1 MMQKSLTSLGMI
13 TMLGVCFSP
22 LLANWI
28 WDDPFIIIG
37 SSWFVPAIFASIA
50 LLILPPI
57 LSNVFGVGT
66 VKKGQSA
73 VGLITNIRQ
82 TGTVINNKPEVKLEL
97 MVIRQGHDKYPAK
110 LRMIVS
116 VANLP
121 QFQPGSVIPLLI
133 SVKNPNKIGFDAK
146 GHMNQNDLQ
155 SLFNEQLVKQ
165 GLSPELADIAQ
176 TGEKGLA
183 KVMDVVPLGMA
194 ASGKVQLQLTLAVTK
209 PNRETF
215 KVTVQKELLV
225 VNFARVQQGQII
237 NVIYSPQDPAKLTIV
252 LPVTEQE
259 IRQTFGT

>member
-1 MMQKSLTSLGMI
+1 MMQKILTSLGMLI
-13 TMLGVCFSP
+13 VLGVSFSP
-22 LLANWI
+22 LLADWL

-37 SSWFVPAIFASIA
+37 SSWFVPAICAGIA

-57 LSNVFGVGT
+57 LGVGT

-97 MVIRQGHDKYPAK
+97 MVTRQGHDKYPAK
-110 LRMIVS
+110 LQMIVP

-121 QFQPGSVIPLLI
+121 QFQPGSVIPLLV
-133 SVKNPNKIGFDAK
+133 SEKNPYKIGFDAK

-183 KVMDVVPLGMA
+183 KVLDVAPLGMA
-194 ASGKVQLQLTLAVTK
+194 EYGKVQLQLTLAVTK
-209 PNRETF
+209 PNGETF
-215 KVTVQKELLV
+215 KVTVQKELLAA
-225 VNFARVQQGQII
+225 NLARVQQGQII
-237 NVIYSPQDPAKLTIV
+237 NVIYSPQDPAKLTIA

>member
-1 MMQKSLTSLGMI
+1 MQKFLTSFGMLLL
-13 TMLGVCFSP
+13 LGVSFSP
-22 LLANWI
+22 LLANWL

-37 SSWFVPAIFASIA
+37 SSWFVPAICASIA

-66 VKKGQSA
+66 LKAGQPA
-73 VGLITNIRQ
+73 VGLITSIRQ

-97 MVIRQGHDKYPAK
+97 MVTRQDHDKYPAK

-116 VANLP
+116 VGNLP
-121 QFQPGSVIPLLI
+121 QFQPGSVIPLLV

-176 TGEKGLA
+176 TWEKGLA

-194 ASGKVQLQLTLAVTK
+194 ASGKVQLQLTLVVTK
-209 PNRETF
+209 PNGETF
-215 KVTVQKELLV
+215 KVTVQKELIV
-225 VNFARVQQGQII
+225 VNLARVQQGQII
-237 NVIYSPQDPAKLTIV
+237 NVIYSPLDPTNLTIA